1 MYISNMKKNIVIY
14 FIFLTV
20 SVSAQGYYPLEVGNK
35 WEYSDCFSNEHL
47 YTTKTVKDTIMPN
60 GKKYT
65 FLWSKKD
72 TTTIYL
78 QYFRQEENKVY
89 AYSIY
94 EEKEFLWY
102 DFSKTTGDTVT
113 IQYYGSDSSIVTVA
127 YDRYV
132 SVFGTMRRQWGFYEK
147 SFMTS
152 NYSLRE
158 VTDSIGLTFFTY
170 ESAPYDDC
178 LTGAVISGK
187 KYGDITEVEFF
198 RESGINNFILFQNYP
213 NPFNPTTTIKFSVK
227 EQSIVKISITNIL
240 GQKITDLINEE
251 KNTGMYEIQ
260 WNAENYSSGV
270 YFYTLFINSKPVA
283 IKKLMLIK

>member
-1 MYISNMKKNIVIY
+1 MKKNILIY
-14 FIFLTV
+14 FIFLTA
-20 SVSAQGYYPLEVGNK
+20 SISAQGYYPLEVGNK
-35 WEYSDCFSNEHL
+35 WEYSDCFNNEHL
-47 YTTKTVKDTIMPN
+47 YTTKSVKDTIMPN
-60 GKKYT
+60 GEKYT

-127 YDRYV
+127 YDRYIN
-132 SVFGTMRRQWGFYEK
+132 VFGTMRRQWGFYEK
-147 SFMTS
+147 SFITS
-152 NYSLRE
+152 FYILRE
-158 VTDSIGLTFFTY
+158 ITDSIGLTFKNY

-187 KYGDITEVEFF
+187 KYGDITEVESLQ
-198 RESGINNFILFQNYP
+198 EPGINNFILFQNYP
-213 NPFNPTTTIKFSVK
+213 NPFNST
-227 EQSIVKISITNIL
+227 TNIRAYIPTNEKI
-240 GQKITDLINEE
+240 KITIYDMLGCEIITIFNDEAENELL
-251 KNTGMYEIQ
+251 NIQ
-260 WNAENYSSGV
+260 WNGKNSQGRDVAGGIYFCRIASEN
-270 YFYTLFINSKPVA
+270 K
-283 IKKLMLIK
+283 IKTIKMVLAK